1 MNTQNNLRRLLVTS
15 LLLVLGV
22 LPSMLKADI
31 VRITLDDTIIHPI
44 SAEYIGRSIDYA
56 NSHGADAILICLST
70 PGGLEDSMREIIE
83 KIVTSRVPVI
93 IYVSPSGAR
102 AASAGFFILLS
113 ADVAIM
119 APGTNTGSAHP
130 VAINPLSGTSIP
142 LDEIMKKKIEE
153 DSAAY
158 MRSLAQ
164 KRGRN
169 VEIAEKGVT
178 EAKSYSDS
186 EALANHLI
194 DAVCNSTDEIL
205 DRFDGRS
212 VRRFDGSTTVLHL
225 KGKPIVDVAMT
236 LRQRFLDK
244 VLNPNIALVLGAV
257 GVLGLYAEFSHPGLI
272 FPGVGGA
279 IALVM
284 ALFSFHLLPINYV
297 GVIMI
302 FLAIV
307 LFVLEAKIVSH
318 GILAI
323 GGILSGVIGSLILID
338 SPIPE
343 LQIHK
348 VTAFAVFLPLALI
361 TVFLLRLVL
370 LARKLKSVTGE
381 QGMLGLEGVAYT
393 PIGESGKVY
402 IRGEYWNASSDTPIE
417 KGQPVVVTA
426 IQGLKII
433 VKPKGPGPQ

>member
-31 VRITLDDTIIHPI
+31 VRITLDDIIIHPI
-44 SAEYIGRSIDYA
+44 SAEYLGRSIDYA
-56 NSHGADAILICLST
+56 NSHGAGAILICLST
-70 PGGLEDSMREIIE
+70 PGGLEGSMREIIE

-93 IYVSPSGAR
+93 VYVSPSGAR

-113 ADVAIM
+113 ADVAVM

-130 VAINPLSGTSIP
+130 VAINPLSGASIP
-142 LDEIMKKKIEE
+142 LDETMKKKIEE

-169 VEIAEKGVT
+169 VEMAEKGVT

-194 DAVCNSTDEIL
+194 DAVCNSTDDIL
-205 DRFDGRS
+205 DQFDGRS
-212 VRRFDGSTTVLHL
+212 IRRFDGSTTVLHL
-225 KGKPIVDVAMT
+225 KGKPIVDVGMT

-318 GILAI
+318 GILAV

-402 IRGEYWNASSDTPIE
+402 IRGEYWNASSVTPIE
-417 KGQPVVVTA
+417 KGQPVVVTV
-426 IQGLKII
+426 IQDLKII
-433 VKPKGPGPQ
+433 VRPKEQGPQ